1 MINQIQLQIVTVIF
15 ILFFTFTFSPISI
28 VSTIF
33 NIHIIMYSSSINSI
47 ATESTLPCSYVS
59 HKLEKSNS
67 FLKKLVLPTKKNKVD
82 IITPSKHIP
91 ITIPAKL
98 TKAQKEAALPFLAE
112 TNKSITAPSK
122 SKKLSQFF
130 KKIAKATPAKD
141 CLKSSSTKEKKK
153 TQYKLTFIP
162 IINKKQTNEPT
173 KAEATEI
180 VWYDS
185 DLSSIEAP
193 LVNNTVESIETTAT
207 EYAQRIWDEDQTVYN
222 NLDHVVEWIG
232 DGKPTSTAIL
242 ESYMAHFD
250 FEDVQLEQAFRDLC
264 SKLHFK
270 GETQQIDRI
279 LLQFSARYFE
289 CNPNSIFGSTDVVHA
304 IVYSLLLLNTDLH
317 VAQGDHKKMTQ
328 SAFIKNT
335 MNAISGESLEWI
347 PLERTL
353 SQGSDY
359 STYPQSLD
367 SSFPRKMSAYTIGSK
382 TWQSDIKDVLKQMYN
397 GIRQTQLTNPSS
409 PPTSMR
415 QNNNR
420 LSNAFRR
427 SLGSVNWK
435 EVCKNDETDSIVAAS
450 IATAPSYVASQIE
463 LPSFTAPYYKEGMV
477 TRKHLLEKTNQKA
490 KHRDWKDCYMVIE
503 RSQLRMY
510 KLSNKRSSDT
520 QSMVSEFSVGGNWMS
535 NAQLM
540 GAFDLKHTL
549 ATILPSGYSRQRQ
562 HTFTLQQSNGAVYVF
577 QAGSAEQVEEW
588 VSTCNYWAARESK
601 EPLAGGISSLDYGWG
616 ASLYSDSRN
625 TMIHEWLAP
634 ACPTIS
640 SILNEADQ
648 LQMLRKHVEELTFQ
662 LDQHRD
668 VKSTMIRHFTGFK
681 SGSKA
686 MANWDA
692 KARYLL
698 HETIKYQNY
707 CNSIE
712 NSLAIQASM

>member
-1 MINQIQLQIVTVIF
+1 MINQFQLQIITVIF
-15 ILFFTFTFSPISI
+15 ILFFTFTLSPISI

-33 NIHIIMYSSSINSI
+33 NIHIIMYASSINSV
-47 ATESTLPCSYVS
+47 ATESTLPCSYITP
-59 HKLEKSNS
+59 EKSNS
-67 FLKKLVLPTKKNKVD
+67 FFKKLVLPTKKNKVD
-82 IITPSKHIP
+82 VITPSKHVP
-91 ITIPAKL
+91 IVIPAKL
-98 TKAQKEAALPFLAE
+98 TKAQKEAALPFLVE
-112 TNKSITAPSK
+112 NNKSVTTQSK

-162 IINKKQTNEPT
+162 IINKKQINEPS

-185 DLSSIEAP
+185 DSSSAKASP
-193 LVNNTVESIETTAT
+193 VDNTVESIETTAT
-207 EYAQRIWDEDQTVYN
+207 EYAQRIWEEDQTVYE

-242 ESYMAHFD
+242 ESYMSHFD

-289 CNPNSIFGSTDVVHA
+289 CNPNCIFGSTDVVHA

-335 MNAISGESLEWI
+335 MNAISAESLDWV
-347 PLERTL
+347 PFERTL
-353 SQGSDY
+353 SQSSDY
-359 STYPQSLD
+359 STYPQSID
-367 SSFPRKMSAYTIGSK
+367 SSLPRKISAYTIGSK

-409 PPTSMR
+409 PPTSIR
-415 QNNNR
+415 QSNNR

-435 EVCKNDETDSIVAAS
+435 EVCKNDETDSIATAS
-450 IATAPSYVASQIE
+450 IITAPSSVASQTE
-463 LPSFTAPYYKEGMV
+463 LPSYTAPYYKEGVV

-510 KLSNKRSSDT
+510 KLNSSRRLSDT
-520 QSMVSEFSVGGNWMS
+520 QSIASNSSSGSGMN

-549 ATILPSGYSRQRQ
+549 ATVLPSGYSRQRQ

-577 QAGSAEQVEEW
+577 QASSAEQVEEW

-601 EPLAGGISSLDYGWG
+601 EPLAGGVSSLDYGWG
-616 ASLYSDSRN
+616 ASLYDY
-625 TMIHEWLAP
+625 TKTAMVHDWLAP
-634 ACPTIS
+634 TCPTIS
-640 SILNEADQ
+640 SMLNETEQ
-648 LQMLRKHVEELTFQ
+648 LQVLRKHVQELTVQ

-668 VKSTMIRHFTGFK
+668 LKSDMVRHFTGSK
-681 SGSKA
+681 YGSKA
-686 MANWDA
+686 LANWDA
-692 KARYLL
+692 KAHYLL

-712 NSLAIQASM
+712 HSLTLQASM